1 VKDSSPESQRRSR
14 QARSE
19 ARVYALPQPP
29 KESPLMPQDFDR
41 ALRRM
46 KNDLALIAL
55 KRQILDPGL
64 DAKTVLSLVDQIE
77 GIQS

>member
-1 VKDSSPESQRRSR
+1 MDPKPNRSR
-14 QARSE
+14 ESE
-19 ARVYALPQPP
+19 GARVYALRRPT

-55 KRQILDPGL
+55 KRQILDPDL
-64 DAKTVLSLVDQIE
+64 DAKTVLSLMDQIA
-77 GIQS
+77 GLQG

>member
-1 VKDSSPESQRRSR
+1 
-14 QARSE
+14 
-19 ARVYALPQPP
+19 
-29 KESPLMPQDFDR
+29 
-41 ALRRM
+41 M